1 MPLVPI
7 LMPQLGESIAEA
19 TIMHL
24 LIKPGDVVEAEQEV
38 FEVETNKAVM
48 GVTTSCAGTVTSI
61 SVAEG
66 ETVAV
71 GAIMGLIEA
80 TPEEIER
87 SGATPLDATE
97 QATAAQA
104 PQPTATG
111 TGQGTGAAK
120 PNADGSHFS
129 TQGEYRETLAAAGAE
144 GRGLPVPI
152 GVRGAH
158 YLSPRIRAR
167 MDELGITE
175 ADLVYI
181 TGTGAGGRITIDD
194 FEHFM
199 NYVDGWPSRKASP
212 MRRSV
217 ASSMQRTWRR
227 PIASASR
234 PIYMAPIML
243 HRRHHPRKPGIT
255 LYFVRALAL
264 ALAEAPECAGY
275 MVGGL
280 ILTPR
285 RIDIGVA
292 VQVTDG
298 VMVPVIR
305 NVNEY
310 TMDELIDE
318 YNKVVEQA
326 RSRRLDDAYVGGG
339 IATVTNFGGFGLTD
353 GTPMPLPSESLILG
367 VGAVQKVPVWS
378 DEVECFIP
386 VEQAKIVASFDHR
399 VVDGGDIG
407 RLMVRIAYYLEH
419 PDML

>member
-1 MPLVPI
+1 MPEVPI

-19 TIMHL
+19 TIMHRL
-24 LIKPGDVVEAEQEV
+24 VAPGDVVTAEQEV

-48 GVTTSCAGTVTSI
+48 GVTCVCGGTVKSI
-61 SVAEG
+61 AVSEG
-66 ETVAV
+66 ETVPV
-71 GAIMGLIEA
+71 GSVLGIIEA
-80 TPEEIER
+80 SEEEVER
-87 SGATPLDATE
+87 SGAQTLEQVQAAGTAVPAPAPTSAGGGDTE
-97 QATAAQA
+97 
-104 PQPTATG
+104 
-111 TGQGTGAAK
+111 GA
-120 PNADGSHFS
+120 HFR
-129 TQGEYRETLAAAGAE
+129 TEGEYRESSGGAAAAAAE
-144 GRGLPVPI
+144 GRGLPVPL

-175 ADLVYI
+175 ADLGYI
-181 TGTGAGGRITIDD
+181 SGSGAGGRITIDD
-194 FEHFM
+194 FEHFL

-217 ASSMQRTWRR
+217 SSSMQRTWRR
-227 PIASASR
+227 PIASAGR
-234 PIYMAPIML
+234 PIYMAPVML
-243 HRRHHPRKPGIT
+243 HRKHHPRKPGIT

-264 ALAEAPECAGY
+264 ALAEFPECAGY
-275 MVGGL
+275 MVGDR
-280 ILTPR
+280 ILTPK
-285 RIDIGVA
+285 RIDLGVA

-298 VMVPVIR
+298 VMVPVMR

-310 TMDELIDE
+310 TLDELVDE
-318 YNKVVEQA
+318 YNKIVAQA
-326 RSRRLDDAYVGGG
+326 RSRRLDDAYLGGG

-386 VEQAKIVASFDHR
+386 VEQARIVASFDHR

-407 RLMVRIAYYLEH
+407 RLMQRIAYFLEH
-419 PDML
+419 PDKL